1 MKHLKTFIKRN
12 LSNVHGDE
20 LDGEILRQAPEIL
33 WWWNR
38 WCIRGYNSDIW
49 QETRMSK
56 VQRTTHFNWLDV
68 VPHKCISV
76 AWKYKQV
83 MTTSVPLEF
92 SVEISPPGIQ
102 SRSLFWE
109 THLEYHVTQVMIH
122 INLLGKKV
130 FDHFATFWILYCVC
144 QRRVRKCKQL
154 VALSWQSPPSLL
166 LLGSCPPYPHLAT
179 LPTLP
184 PAPCPPCPHLPT
196 LSTFP
201 TPCPHCL
208 LLLHIINYTPV
219 LSSSLTCYTTTSHEF
234 WPLDTDNLSHK
245 LMLSGSCQTVTGNM
259 SQAGGEGCLCYI
271 ENANR
276 WPPCWC
282 TASLPGCLALKFS
295 WEFWSETWCWQ
306 QPSCCLHHLRNC
318 LVLKFV
324 LSCLVLSREMWLT
337 TLSDK
342 LNSLEPIAGR
352 VTSKHKTLEHSSST
366 GFRIFII
373 EVGLNFCLKVKTPI
387 LWTKPNH

>member
-1 MKHLKTFIKRN
+1 MQAAGSLVLTKPTFPPAAWF
-12 LSNVHGDE
+12 LST
-20 LDGEILRQAPEIL
+20 LPAP
-33 WWWNR
+33 
-38 WCIRGYNSDIW
+38 C
-49 QETRMSK
+49 
-56 VQRTTHFNWLDV
+56 
-68 VPHKCISV
+68 
-76 AWKYKQV
+76 
-83 MTTSVPLEF
+83 
-92 SVEISPPGIQ
+92 
-102 SRSLFWE
+102 
-109 THLEYHVTQVMIH
+109 
-122 INLLGKKV
+122 
-130 FDHFATFWILYCVC
+130 
-144 QRRVRKCKQL
+144 
-154 VALSWQSPPSLL
+154 
-166 LLGSCPPYPHLAT
+166 HLAHLASCSLST
-179 LPTLP
+179 LPTPSHLSHTLL
-184 PAPCPPCPHLPT
+184 PCPHLPT